1 MVSYR
6 ILGKT
11 LTVNQLLILFIGL
24 ISAVA
29 VFTSLAG
36 PFYESSSR
44 NTVSHKLFAAA
55 ASILVLL
62 VASLLFFRTHKK
74 SINAQPLEAVYQ
86 VLLPDEQKIID
97 VLVKEGGS
105 TTQRK
110 LSRLTGLSRVK
121 THRVVHRLA
130 EKNIIS
136 VEPAGRT
143 NMITLEKWLAL
154 EE

>member
-1 MVSYR
+1 MTSYR
-6 ILGKT
+6 VLGKT
-11 LTVNQLLILFIGL
+11 LTVNQLLILFIGI

-29 VFTSLAG
+29 VFTSLTG

-62 VASLLFFRTHKK
+62 VASSLFFRMYKK
-74 SINAQPLEAVYQ
+74 SIDVQPLEAVYQ
-86 VLLPDEQKIID
+86 VLLRDERKIID

-121 THRVVHRLA
+121 THRVVYRLA
-130 EKNIIS
+130 EKNIIA
-136 VEPAGRT
+136 VKPAGRT
-143 NMITLEKWLAL
+143 NRITLKKWLKL
-154 EE
+154 